1 MICHICRREARGFA
15 FHPGLL
21 GAFFKNKTILRFC
34 SMKCQDNH
42 MIDVTP
48 NEQAAMDNGGRMAGE
63 YIDHLG
69 KTDLATMTDEEWKMI
84 VECIV
89 TGYVE
94 SMQKF
99 NKIPGEFE

>member
-1 MICHICRREARGFA
+1 
-15 FHPGLL
+15 
-21 GAFFKNKTILRFC
+21 
-34 SMKCQDNH
+34 MKCQDKH

-69 KTDLATMTDEEWKMI
+69 KTDLATMTDEEWKRI

>member
-1 MICHICRREARGFA
+1 MICNICRREAQGFQ
-15 FHPGLL
+15 FDPILVD
-21 GAFFKNKTILRFC
+21 NYNSNRTILHFC
-34 SMKCQDNH
+34 SMKCQDRH

-48 NEQAAMDNGGRMAGE
+48 NEQAAMDNGSRLAGE
-63 YIDHLG
+63 YMDHLG

-89 TGYVE
+89 TGYVD